1 MEKLKGVAIAI
12 LLWASLIASSNAAHN
27 SNYGFTPASQII
39 TMDVVNEDGYGTSG
53 TWLCESLRA
62 CYMRVLEAEWRGA
75 HIYCRTI
82 TLKRGG
88 IVVWSRDYSDPYWVA
103 RQNLAGKKI

>member
-12 LLWASLIASSNAAHN
+12 LLWASLIASSNAAN
-27 SNYGFTPASQII
+27 NNYDFNAPSQII
-39 TMDVVNEDGYGTSG
+39 TMDVVKEDGYGTSG
-53 TWLCESLRA
+53 TWLCSSLKA
-62 CYMRVLEAEWRGA
+62 CYLKVLEAEWRGA

-88 IVVWSRDYSDPYWVA
+88 LVVWSRDYSDPYWVA